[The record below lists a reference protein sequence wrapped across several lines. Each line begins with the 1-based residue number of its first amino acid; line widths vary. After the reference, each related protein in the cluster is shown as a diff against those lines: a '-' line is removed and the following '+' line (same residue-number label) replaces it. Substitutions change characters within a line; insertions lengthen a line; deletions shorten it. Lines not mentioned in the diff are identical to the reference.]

1 MVDIRKFS
9 IATGLS
15 VNTKLWKNCT
25 ITWDELLKRLEKTT
39 RTPETQGEYRNLP
52 KSKQDSIK
60 DVGGFVAGNLKNG
73 RRKRENVNYRSI
85 VTLDADF
92 ASEDFCDTVDMF
104 AEYTYCIYST
114 HKHTPEKPRLR
125 LLIPLSRDCTPDEYE
140 AVARCIA
147 EDIGIDMFD
156 DTTYQ
161 PQRLMFWAS
170 TSIDGEYVF
179 KHSENKLLDVD
190 KVLSTYTDW
199 KDVSQWPYSSRTVK
213 NKERLLKKQEDPTTK
228 KGVIGAFCRTYNVRD
243 VIEKFLSDVYSPCEN
258 QDRYTYIN
266 GSTSAGLVIYDNGN
280 FAYSNHA
287 TDPSGGTLC
296 NAFDLVRLHKFLD
309 LDDNAKEGTPTVKL
323 PSYLAMQDFASKDKE
338 VRLLMHK
345 ERTQSC
351 TEDFKGIV
359 ESEESSNDDWI
370 LELATDSKNNNL
382 PTIDNCLKIFKN
394 DRQLKGKMAYNSF
407 TRRHTA
413 LGILPW
419 DKTDEQRE
427 WTDADDAG
435 LRHYTESLYGIKSK
449 ASIQDAWTLVSMAN
463 QYNPVQDYLSSLEWD
478 GISRAETLF
487 IDYLG
492 ADDNLYTRAS
502 TRKMLTA
509 GVARI
514 FNPGVKYDNVLVLV
528 GPQGCGKSYIIRR
541 LGKHWFS
548 DTLTTVQGK
557 EAYEQLQGFWIIEI
571 AELSA
576 LRRNEVEAVKH
587 FTAKSEDAYRAAY
600 GHHTEVRKRQCIF
613 VGTTNQHEFL
623 RDTTGNRRFFPIDV
637 HIERAVKNV
646 FEDLTD
652 YEIDQI
658 WAEVVQIYKQG
669 EKLYMDTDELRKLS
683 EQEQNQHF
691 EESPLTGDV
700 VKYLNTLLPE
710 NWGKM
715 DLSDR
720 RLFLNGNDFGVKE
733 EGTVVRDKVCPLEVW
748 CEAFGGD
755 RKDFNYQKSK
765 EIKDIINRTGEWE
778 QVKYSIRFGDI
789 YGNQRG
795 FKRKNDYG

>member
-73 RRKRENVNYRSI
+73 RRKRENVNHRSI

-140 AVARCIA
+140 AVARKIA

-266 GSTSAGLVIYDNGN
+266 GSTSAGLVIYEGGK

-359 ESEESSNDDWI
+359 ESEESNDDWI

-394 DRQLKGKMAYNSF
+394 DSRLKGKMAYNSF

-427 WTDADDAG
+427 WTDTDDAG

-463 QYNPVQDYLSSLEWD
+463 QYNPVQDYLSNLEWD

-528 GPQGCGKSYIIRR
+528 GPQGCGKSYIIRK

-637 HIERAVKNV
+637 HIDRAVKNV
-646 FEDLTD
+646 FDDLTD
-652 YEIDQI
+652 CEIDQL

-710 NWGKM
+710 NWAKM

-733 EGTVVRDKVCPLEVW
+733 EGTVLRDKVCPLEVW

-765 EIKDIINRTGEWE
+765 EIKDIIIRTGEWE
-778 QVKYSIRFGDI
+778 QVKNAFKFGPI
-789 YGNQRG
+789 YGRQRG
-795 FKRKNDYG
+795 FRRIKGTQ